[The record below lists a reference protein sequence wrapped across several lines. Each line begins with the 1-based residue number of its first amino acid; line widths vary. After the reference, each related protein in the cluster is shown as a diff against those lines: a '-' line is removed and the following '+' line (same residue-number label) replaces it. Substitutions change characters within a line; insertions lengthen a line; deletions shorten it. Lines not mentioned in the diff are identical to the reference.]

1 MIYKFYSSI
10 NHHMYVQMKKL
21 RDEKQ
26 KNEDD
31 LDGFSFSPDELEQIV
46 EKLPKDK
53 IYEDLLNLYEV
64 NDKQLDNPELIM
76 SKLEYIYNFKQ
87 PLD

>member
-1 MIYKFYSSI
+1 MSGEFNLSA
-10 NHHMYVQMKKL
+10 
-21 RDEKQ
+21 
-26 KNEDD
+26 
-31 LDGFSFSPDELEQIV
+31 DELESIL

-87 PLD
+87 PLDQELLTSTEIIVRSHILMLEFIQHSIASD

>member
-1 MIYKFYSSI
+1 
-10 NHHMYVQMKKL
+10 MKKL

>member
-1 MIYKFYSSI
+1 
-10 NHHMYVQMKKL
+10 MYVQMKKL

-64 NDKQLDNPELIM
+64 NDK
-76 SKLEYIYNFKQ
+76 
-87 PLD
+87 

>member
-1 MIYKFYSSI
+1 
-10 NHHMYVQMKKL
+10 MYVQMKKL